1 MCFKE
6 MLLKSPQKAVVQ
18 VQQPLDKYAQSEENN
33 DLKQQKAENEGNILE
48 GTHS

>member
-18 VQQPLDKYAQSEENN
+18 VQQPLDKYARIEGNN
-33 DLKQQKAENEGNILE
+33 ALKQQKAENEGNALK